1 VWLEKSGSRSEWE
14 ICFEHSAE
22 TVENW
27 TGPIVCETARMLV
40 RDQLPNFEMDD
51 SSISNITYSIFY
63 DLLKWK
69 ICYDYDDEATLEVS
83 FRPKPVSTS

>member
-1 VWLEKSGSRSEWE
+1 MWLQESGSRSQWE
-14 ICFEHSAE
+14 ISFEHSAG

-27 TGPIVCETARMLV
+27 TGPMVCETARMLV
-40 RDQLPNFEMDD
+40 RDQLPNFEVDD
-51 SSISNITYSIFY
+51 SSISNITYGIFY

-83 FRPKPVSTS
+83 FRPKSVSTS